1 MTQGERKMARKSV
14 QDILL
19 DEITQLREESQKQS
33 TILTRVSTV
42 LDSIETQT
50 TKTNGRVNRLEEQ
63 VNFHRGG
70 IVVAYIIIVLVA
82 IPVLIAW
89 IK

>member
-1 MTQGERKMARKSV
+1 MKQGKKQMPRTSI
-14 QDILL
+14 QDVLL
-19 DEITQLREESQKQS
+19 DEVKEQRKDSQEIRD
-33 TILTRVSTV
+33 ILTEAVTTLR
-42 LDSIETQT
+42 DIKEQT